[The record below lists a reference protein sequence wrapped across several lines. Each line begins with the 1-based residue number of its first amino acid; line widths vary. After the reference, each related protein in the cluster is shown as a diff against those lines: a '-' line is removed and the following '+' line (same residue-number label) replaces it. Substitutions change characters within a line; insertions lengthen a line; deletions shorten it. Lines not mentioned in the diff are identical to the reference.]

1 MPMNRFRNFWQ
12 EDRLLGRWFLMVFGD
27 PEGSVC
33 GWKLGE
39 MHRYNGK
46 LPAANSES
54 ENYL

>member
-1 MPMNRFRNFWQ
+1 MA
-12 EDRLLGRWFLMVFGD
+12 FGD

-39 MHRYNGK
+39 MRRYNGK

-54 ENYL
+54 INGCFDGIYNGKLQCIFL